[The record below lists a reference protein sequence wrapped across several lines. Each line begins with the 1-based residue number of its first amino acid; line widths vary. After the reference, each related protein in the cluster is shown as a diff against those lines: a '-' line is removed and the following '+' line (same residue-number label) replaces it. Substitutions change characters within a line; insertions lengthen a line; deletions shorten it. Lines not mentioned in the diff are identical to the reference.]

1 MLAVAPFHRIVRWL
15 ELEGTSGGLLDQF
28 PTGGKADFKL
38 GSGCWVRA
46 LLGQAVWSLRM
57 EVTQS
62 LWATCRTCSCSTAPS
77 HPVGISFVATCA
89 CCLLCFRQ
97 MPQGRDWLH
106 LFCNPHWVLFKSFC
120 FLTVLHWEILIWLLV
135 FQKVHVTEYL
145 LWWAVTLFNNCRLSK
160 IN

>member
-106 LFCNPHWVLFKSFC
+106 LFCNSSLGIIQKLLLPHCAALGNFN
-120 FLTVLHWEILIWLLV
+120 LV
-135 FQKVHVTEYL
+135 TCIPEGTCHRISALMSCNF
-145 LWWAVTLFNNCRLSK
+145 
-160 IN
+160 I